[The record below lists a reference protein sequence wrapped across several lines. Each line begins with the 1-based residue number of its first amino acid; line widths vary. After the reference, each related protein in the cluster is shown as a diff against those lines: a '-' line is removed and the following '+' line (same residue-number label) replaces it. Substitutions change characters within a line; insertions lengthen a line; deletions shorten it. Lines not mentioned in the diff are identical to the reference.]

1 MRYEFYA
8 LIAAF
13 SFGLSHVLV
22 RKAMKNSTPVT
33 ATVSVA
39 AVQVVFLSCILVFNP
54 PAINWIAIAYFI
66 IAGFLA
72 AIMGRTL
79 NYLSIDKLGVPISSS
94 LTGTNPIFAMIISV
108 MFLGEKTSLAIITG
122 SILVVTGVGIISG
135 SGNYSEL
142 KPSDMVAPLASAF
155 FYGASSAVRKVGLNI
170 LSESVLGAMVGAL
183 TGLVAYP
190 LILNLIGRTGEFRL
204 SVKTLPSLVTSGVA
218 VSVAWIGMFMATQL
232 GSVGVV
238 SAIVGSNPLFSL
250 FLSALFLKN
259 SERITA
265 QVVVGSILIVVSV
278 VLITLF

>member
-22 RKAMKNSTPVT
+22 RKAMRHSTPAT

-39 AVQVVFLSCILVFNP
+39 AVQVAFLSSILVFNP
-54 PAINWIAIAYFI
+54 PTINWIAIAYFI
-66 IAGFLA
+66 FAGFLA

-79 NYLSIDKLGVPISSS
+79 NYLSINKLGVPISSS
-94 LTGTNPIFAMIISV
+94 LTGTNPIFAMIIGV
-108 MFLGEKTSLAIITG
+108 IFLGEKTSLAIIAG
-122 SILVVTGVGIISG
+122 SVLVVIGVGMISG
-135 SGNYSEL
+135 CGNFGEL
-142 KPSDMVAPLASAF
+142 KSGDMVIPLASAF

-170 LSESVLGAMVGAL
+170 LPESVLGAMVGAL

-190 LILNLIGRTGEFRL
+190 IILSLLGRTGEFRL
-204 SVKTLPSLVTSGVA
+204 SVKTLPSLISSGVA

-238 SAIVGSNPLFSL
+238 SAIIGANPLFSL
-250 FLSALFLKN
+250 LLSALFLKN
-259 SERITA
+259 TERISA

>member
-13 SFGLSHVLV
+13 SFGCSHVLV
-22 RKAMKNSTPVT
+22 RKAMRHSTPAT

-39 AVQVVFLSCILVFNP
+39 AVQVAFLSSILVFNP
-54 PAINWIAIAYFI
+54 PTINWIAIAYFI
-66 IAGFLA
+66 FAGFLA

-79 NYLSIDKLGVPISSS
+79 NYLSINKLGVPISSS
-94 LTGTNPIFAMIISV
+94 LTGTNPIFAMIIGV
-108 MFLGEKTSLAIITG
+108 IFLGEKTSLAIIAG
-122 SILVVTGVGIISG
+122 SVLVVIGVGMISG
-135 SGNYSEL
+135 CGNFGEL
-142 KPSDMVAPLASAF
+142 KSGDMVIPLASAF

-170 LSESVLGAMVGAL
+170 LPESVLGAMVGAL

-190 LILNLIGRTGEFRL
+190 IILSLLGRTGEFRL
-204 SVKTLPSLVTSGVA
+204 SVKTLPSLISSGVA

-238 SAIVGSNPLFSL
+238 SAIIGANPLFSL
-250 FLSALFLKN
+250 LLSALFLKN
-259 SERITA
+259 TERISA